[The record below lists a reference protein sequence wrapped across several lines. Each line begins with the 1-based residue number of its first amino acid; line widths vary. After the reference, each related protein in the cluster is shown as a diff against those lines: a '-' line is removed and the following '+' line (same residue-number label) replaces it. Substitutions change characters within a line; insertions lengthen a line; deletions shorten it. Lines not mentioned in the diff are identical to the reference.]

1 MKPVYLL
8 SGLGADKRVFDFL
21 KLDDVE
27 LIHIEWVRPE
37 ESESIEV
44 YTKRILTQITTDKPI
59 LIGVS
64 FGGIIATEIAKQIDC
79 EKIIF
84 VSSATTKA
92 DIPLLYRVAG
102 QLRIHKLIPT
112 SLFMHVNTIIYW
124 FFGITNDSEK
134 QLLKKIIQTT
144 DQAFFKWAIDK
155 IVRWRN
161 TNKPMKY
168 YKNSWGCR

>member
-1 MKPVYLL
+1 PVYLL

-102 QLRIHKLIPT
+102 QL
-112 SLFMHVNTIIYW
+112 
-124 FFGITNDSEK
+124 
-134 QLLKKIIQTT
+134 
-144 DQAFFKWAIDK
+144 
-155 IVRWRN
+155 
-161 TNKPMKY
+161 
-168 YKNSWGCR
+168 